1 MNPKFINNTNLK
13 NNSENT
19 KETES
24 QQCMSDSVTKSYNS
38 FFGEEHLP
46 EGHITTHPFS
56 LTLEEL
62 SGLLKNGPE
71 FSQNSQTP
79 EPPPD
84 KKNRGCVENSTQ
96 LFQDKSI
103 NSSEWPESPDSI
115 SQSTEPSSNKK
126 NRGCV
131 ENSTQLFQDKSIDS
145 SEWPESPDS
154 ISQSTEPSS
163 NKKNRG
169 CVENSTQLFESKP
182 IGGSGWLNK
191 STKLKSTQRGPV
203 EYPRVK
209 DNKRD
214 PNNCSHWYWY
224 YRWQKKGKNG
234 KPLYKKNGSPVTECI
249 YCPQKKVGAVEQ
261 AIAAKLPHRQILEI
275 IKGDNST
282 RPPT

>member
-84 KKNRGCVENSTQ
+84 KNT
-96 LFQDKSI
+96 
-103 NSSEWPESPDSI
+103 
-115 SQSTEPSSNKK
+115 
-126 NRGCV
+126 RGCV